1 MLEEVLS
8 ALLLQT
14 SSSAGPMDPQCCRV
28 ALIFQ
33 NWCWSQEK
41 RLPDW
46 AHSSGYVS
54 DSSPGLV
61 SGVKS
66 EKGKGAGSLTDS
78 SHWCTQI

>member
-46 AHSSGYVS
+46 AHSSGDVS

-61 SGVKS
+61 SGVNS
-66 EKGKGAGSLTDS
+66 CFPFLS
-78 SHWCTQI
+78 SSFWDPVIWK